1 MFPYCREKGPECL
14 ERQKEIGVPPSPQ
27 YMDSQRGLQTHAHK
41 EAPIVGRSLHSPRVP
56 R

>member
-1 MFPYCREKGPECL
+1 MFPYCREKGSECL

-27 YMDSQRGLQTHAHK
+27 YMDSQWGLQTHAHT